1 MSAIFYGVGMNGVVQ
16 VTGTAVANLKN
27 ASFSIK
33 NDTVEEFVCNG
44 GLHLSHGACNRSA
57 LRNQGRAALH
67 RQHNDHS
74 RADSRNSSYHN
85 RRTKWYH
92 NRQTKIHFHWL
103 HYCPVRFEVG
113 SEECGQQQL

>member
-1 MSAIFYGVGMNGVVQ
+1 MSENFLGVGMNGVVQ
-16 VTGTAVANLKN
+16 VAGTAVANLKN

-44 GLHLSHGACNRSA
+44 QITPAFISCNRSA

-74 RADSRNSSYHN
+74 SADSRNGSYHN

-92 NRQTKIHFHWL
+92 NRQTKIHFHGL
-103 HYCPVRFEVG
+103 HYCSVRFEVG
-113 SEECGQQQL
+113 SKECCQ